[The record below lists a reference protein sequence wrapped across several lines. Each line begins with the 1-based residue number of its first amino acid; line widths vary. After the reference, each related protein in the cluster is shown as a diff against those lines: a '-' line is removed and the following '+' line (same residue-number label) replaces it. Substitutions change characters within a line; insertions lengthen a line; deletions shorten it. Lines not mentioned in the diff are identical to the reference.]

1 MRRGRPFYR
10 RQAADAH
17 ACSTNIAGRANFCP
31 KWCVA
36 LPSLPVRLLLLPVL
50 LAFLVVLGPAPAVA
64 QSTGLPLP
72 RFVSLAAT
80 ETNVRTG
87 PAETFPIRWVFT
99 RQGIPVQIVEES
111 DDWRR
116 IIDHEGETGWIHAS
130 LLSSR
135 RTVLITGDVRPLRRT
150 PRSDARVVLLAEPMV
165 VGDLLS
171 CEGAWC
177 LVEIDGRRGWL
188 ERGQFFGVA
197 EDEKV
202 G

>member
-1 MRRGRPFYR
+1 MLSPFAR
-10 RQAADAH
+10 
-17 ACSTNIAGRANFCP
+17 
-31 KWCVA
+31 
-36 LPSLPVRLLLLPVL
+36 RLLLPLL
-50 LAFLVVLGPAPAVA
+50 LAFLLGAGTGSAAA

-72 RFVSLAAT
+72 RFVSLAAS

-99 RQGIPVQIVEES
+99 RRGIPVQIVEES
-111 DDWRR
+111 LDWRR

-135 RTVLITGDVRPLRRT
+135 RTVLVTGDVRPLRRT

-165 VGDLLS
+165 IGNLLS

-177 LVEIDGRRGWL
+177 LVEIDERRGWL
-188 ERGQFFGVA
+188 ERGQFYGVA
-197 EDEKV
+197 ETEKV
-202 G
+202 D

>member
-1 MRRGRPFYR
+1 MLSRSARRPLL
-10 RQAADAH
+10 AALLA
-17 ACSTNIAGRANFCP
+17 
-31 KWCVA
+31 
-36 LPSLPVRLLLLPVL
+36 LLLILN
-50 LAFLVVLGPAPAVA
+50 AAAAGA

-72 RFVSLAAT
+72 RFVSLAAS

-87 PAETFPIRWVFT
+87 PGETFPIRWVFT
-99 RQGIPVQIVEES
+99 RRGIPVQIVEES
-111 DDWRR
+111 QDWRR
-116 IIDHEGETGWIHAS
+116 IVDYEGATGWIHAS

-135 RTVLITGDVRPLRRT
+135 RTILITGDVRPLRRT
-150 PRSDARVVLLAEPMV
+150 PRGDARVVLLAEPMV
-165 VGDLLS
+165 IGSLLS

>member
-1 MRRGRPFYR
+1 MRFEV
-10 RQAADAH
+10 DAG
-17 ACSTNIAGRANFCP
+17 SENPCP

-36 LPSLPVRLLLLPVL
+36 LFSPFARRLLAALLL
-50 LAFLVVLGPAPAVA
+50 TLALAAGAGPAAA

-72 RFVSLAAT
+72 RFVSLAAS

-99 RQGIPVQIVEES
+99 QRGIPVQIVEES
-111 DDWRR
+111 FDWRR
-116 IIDHEGETGWIHAS
+116 IVDHEGETGWIHAS

-135 RTVLITGDVRPLRRT
+135 RTVLVTGDVRPLRRT

-165 VGDLLS
+165 IGDLLS

-188 ERGQFFGVA
+188 ERGQFYGVA
-197 EDEKV
+197 ETETVD
-202 G
+202 